1 MNELS
6 QSGISNGRNPLQQRM
21 RVVVAD
27 DHPVILLGA
36 EQALMKFPD
45 IQVVGQARQSTELIN
60 VLQTVKCDVLVTDLA
75 MPGGQ
80 YGDGLPLISY
90 VLRHFPGLKIVVL
103 TMLENAALLKRLGE
117 LGVIAVVNKSD
128 DLAHIGLAIR
138 HVMRTLHYASPSV
151 RTALDTLRMNAGG
164 KTDDV
169 ILSRRELEV
178 VRLFV
183 SGLTIKEISNH
194 LNRSIKT
201 ISTQKNMAMRK
212 LGVERDSELFQYAQ
226 SNGLMNLSSHLQVG
240 LTGSAE

>member
-1 MNELS
+1 M
-6 QSGISNGRNPLQQRM
+6 QHRM
-21 RVVVAD
+21 KVVVAD

-36 EQALMKFPD
+36 EQALLKFPD
-45 IQVVGQARQSTELIN
+45 VEVIAQARQSTELIK
-60 VLQTVKCDVLVTDLA
+60 VLQTVPADVLVTDLA

-80 YGDGLPLISY
+80 YGDGLPLIDY
-90 VLRHFPGLKIVVL
+90 ILRHFPGLRIVVL

-117 LGVIAVVNKSD
+117 IGVIAVVNKSD

-138 HVMRTLHYASPSV
+138 HVMHDLPYASPSV
-151 RTALDTLRMNAGG
+151 RTSLDTLRINAGG
-164 KTDDV
+164 KTEDV

-183 SGLTIKEISNH
+183 SGLTIKEISTQ

-212 LGVERDSELFQYAQ
+212 LGLERDSELFQYAQ
-226 SNGLMNLSSHLQVG
+226 SNGLMNLSSNVQDKP
-240 LTGSAE
+240 AAPK